1 MDRKQAKAYARRMR
15 LIASGV
21 APSERLRDQSD
32 LRHAAT
38 LLRKMMVGVQWYN
51 FRPYAS
57 RTYISKV
64 ANLPHLRDAPER
76 ERHALSRVRHGT
88 HHKSRCEIEKS

>member
-1 MDRKQAKAYARRMR
+1 MRGGCGSSQAGLPHRRGSATS
-15 LIASGV
+15 LT
-21 APSERLRDQSD
+21 
-32 LRHAAT
+32 HAT
-38 LLRKMMVGVQWYN
+38 LLRKMMVRVRWYN